1 MTDTVKNEDVLLS
14 ERQKVQQQIAKDRQ
28 HAEQRREAAL
38 RREERIAKDKQKIPT
53 EFNARNTT
61 LIPQYAIF

>member
-38 RREERIAKDKQKIPT
+38 RREERIAKDKQKSQQSL
-53 EFNARNTT
+53 T
-61 LIPQYAIF
+61 LAILL